1 MLDFSRLEE
10 RHHEIA
16 SSILDGRQRA
26 TPLALAARAAF
37 KTENSDDIELKRRTL
52 ARAASE
58 IEIGVWKAPEKCTRE
73 IAMHIVGDMRHQKL
87 LADKV
92 EVIAKEKARGAH
104 YDEAFEHLTAFERA
118 IVKPMLRFPEAEE
131 MLKKEAV
138 GEYEVL
144 DPGEQVKLRADFE
157 DGTYL
162 TTAEIHRIGLELEN
176 IPGISGARGF
186 HPDQGMSR

>member
-1 MLDFSRLEE
+1 MLDFGRLEE

-16 SSILDGRQRA
+16 SAILDGRQRA

-37 KTENSDDIELKRRTL
+37 KTENTEDAALKQRTL

-87 LADKV
+87 LAEKV
-92 EVIAKEKARGAH
+92 DVIEKEKARGARP
-104 YDEAFEHLTAFERA
+104 DEAFEHLTAFERA
-118 IVKPMLRFPEAEE
+118 IVKPMLQFSHAEAL
-131 MLKKEAV
+131 LKKEAV

-176 IPGISGARGF
+176 IPSLAARGF
-186 HPDQGMSR
+186 QPDPGMSR